1 MESGLP
7 INFISLTQTMTRDF
21 IDINDFTILVE
32 EASTDDVTVDVCR
45 FDEPVIAVA
54 FYGSGNVDLKV
65 KYGAQAR
72 AFNYTKGLALSFYAD
87 TEVEFEHT
95 VSPEK
100 PLRCVLIA
108 TALRNLKN
116 LPNEEGEIFS
126 SLLNELV
133 NPSDHYVEGPQF
145 FMTPEMDR
153 IVDSVF
159 DMKYHGKTKMMFFR
173 SQMTALLS
181 HFFGQLAMMQTEKI
195 NTTERDKLYMAKEIL
210 LNNLDNPP
218 SLSELSRQIGLN
230 SYNLKKNFKE
240 LFGVPVFK
248 YLQNERLKT
257 AHELIRNQEA
267 TVQEAA
273 WHVGY
278 DSLSSFSNAF
288 EKKFGYRPSQIK

>member
-1 MESGLP
+1 
-7 INFISLTQTMTRDF
+7 MTRDF

-32 EASTDDVTVDVCR
+32 EASTEGITVDSCG
-45 FDEPVIAVA
+45 FDEPVVAVA

-65 KYGAQAR
+65 KYGPQAKS
-72 AFNYTKGLALSFYAD
+72 FNYTKGLALSFYAD
-87 TEVEFEHT
+87 AAVEFEHT

-108 TALRNLKN
+108 TALRNLDN
-116 LPNEEGEIFS
+116 LPNQEGEIFS

-133 NPSDHYVEGPQF
+133 HPSDHYVEGPCF

-159 DMKYHGKTKMMFFR
+159 NMKYHGKTKMMFFR

-181 HFFGQLAMMQTEKI
+181 HFFGQLAIMQTEKI
-195 NTTERDKLYMAKEIL
+195 NTIERDKLYMAKEIL
-210 LNNLDNPP
+210 INNLDNPP
-218 SLSELSRQIGLN
+218 SLSELSSQIGLN
-230 SYNLKKNFKE
+230 SYSLKKNFKE

-257 AHELIRNQEA
+257 AHELIRNQKA

>member
-1 MESGLP
+1 
-7 INFISLTQTMTRDF
+7 MTRDF

-32 EASTDDVTVDVCR
+32 EATSENSIVDACQ
-45 FDEPVIAVA
+45 FDEPVVAVA
-54 FYGSGNVDLKV
+54 FYGSGNVDLTV
-65 KYGAQAR
+65 KYGKKSKE
-72 AFNYTKGLALSFYAD
+72 FNYTKGLALSFYAD
-87 TEVEFEHT
+87 SNVGFEHT

-108 TALRNLKN
+108 TALRNLEN

-133 NPSDHYVEGPQF
+133 NPSDHYVEGPKF
-145 FMTPEMDR
+145 FMTPDMDR

-159 DMKYHGKTKMMFFR
+159 NMKYHGKTKMMFFR
-173 SQMTALLS
+173 SQMTTLLS
-181 HFFGQLAMMQTEKI
+181 HFFGQLATLQTEKI
-195 NTTERDKLYMAKEIL
+195 NTTERDKLYKAKEIL
-210 LNNLDNPP
+210 INNLDNPP
-218 SLSELSRQIGLN
+218 SLSELSLQIGLN

-257 AHELIRNQEA
+257 AHELISSQEA

>member
-1 MESGLP
+1 
-7 INFISLTQTMTRDF
+7 MTRDF

-32 EASTDDVTVDVCR
+32 EASTDGVTVDACR

-65 KYGAQAR
+65 KYGPKAKG
-72 AFNYTKGLALSFYAD
+72 FNYTKGLALSFYAD

-95 VSPEK
+95 VSAEK
-100 PLRCVLIA
+100 PLRCLLIA
-108 TALRNLKN
+108 TALRNLEK
-116 LPNEEGEIFS
+116 LPNDEGEIFS
-126 SLLNELV
+126 SLLKELV

-145 FMTPEMDR
+145 FMTPDMDR

-159 DMKYHGKTKMMFFR
+159 NMKYHGKTKMMFFR

-181 HFFGQLAMMQTEKI
+181 HFFGQLALLQTEKI
-195 NTTERDKLYMAKEIL
+195 NTTERDKLYMAKEIML
-210 LNNLDNPP
+210 KNLDNPP
-218 SLSELSRQIGLN
+218 SLSDLSRQIGLN

-257 AHELIRNQEA
+257 AHELIRNQDA

-288 EKKFGYRPSQIK
+288 EKKYGYRPSQIK